1 MSLNLVCLD
10 LGHCCNMNDINLF
23 PVIIIGTKL
32 LETICPNC
40 NLKPCQRKFENGWHR
55 HLPNKNLPQ
64 EDEVRT
70 KDPRFVPLPT
80 PFVREFSS
88 RKSIGECPAL
98 NLWSCHLKYNML
110 LKWVQ
115 CCKSRQAFKKLWENS
130 IWANFQSC
138 TNVILRSKKC
148 TFWEDVLI

>member
-98 NLWSCHLKYNML
+98 NLWSCHPKYNML
-110 LKWVQ
+110 SKWVQ
-115 CCKSRQAFKKLWENS
+115 CSKSRQAGLSEIIEKIPFGS
-130 IWANFQSC
+130 ILIHAPYD
-138 TNVILRSKKC
+138 TNKC
-148 TFWEDVLI
+148 TFWRTFLSS